1 MGLKRKGRLYTC
13 RTSQGDGAIWGPL
26 GHYEPHPCTCYLRP
40 GPSVQPHNA
49 DHLVTP
55 STPRENRK
63 RKKKKYRGEEGM
75 AVKADHRTAG
85 VSSPVCARPR
95 VGSVQPNDNTAC
107 GSPHSDST
115 PPSNVNMSKG
125 RTRNRQSPKAGDSPG
140 ALAAVLLSW
149 GQCRCSLPGVPP
161 EPFKNQALQ
170 GLSRVPC
177 GSGTE
182 VCTEAESWS

>member
-1 MGLKRKGRLYTC
+1 MQNKPGGRSYLGTTRALRATPLYMLPEARSLGTTTQCRPSSNTKHSQRK
-13 RTSQGDGAIWGPL
+13 Q
-26 GHYEPHPCTCYLRP
+26 
-40 GPSVQPHNA
+40 
-49 DHLVTP
+49 
-55 STPRENRK
+55 K
-63 RKKKKYRGEEGM
+63 KKKKKKYRGEEGM